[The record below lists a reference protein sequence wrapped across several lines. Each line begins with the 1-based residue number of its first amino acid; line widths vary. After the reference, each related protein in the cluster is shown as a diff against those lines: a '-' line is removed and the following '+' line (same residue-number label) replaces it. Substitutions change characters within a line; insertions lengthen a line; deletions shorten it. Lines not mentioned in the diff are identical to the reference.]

1 MAIDYSNIRIID
13 NIPKNPT
20 PKEQEAIDK
29 IETEIAKYCAK
40 RLIEKFTTEEL
51 DVGLPLLLEI
61 ENLVNQGISLEDAKK
76 QVTENY
82 YKKIEESVKEF
93 RDKKA

>member
-1 MAIDYSNIRIID
+1 MAIDYSKIKIID

-61 ENLVNQGISLEDAKK
+61 EELVEGGMSREAAKK

-82 YKKIEESVKEF
+82 YTKLKQKINEKKI
-93 RDKKA
+93 